1 MKSKKIVSLLQLK
14 KKLFNKKL
22 KTALVHGVF
31 DILHVGHKRY
41 FEEAKAHA
49 DLLIV
54 SITTDKFVNKGPSR
68 PIFNQNLR
76 AELLASFEVIDYV
89 ILSDNETAV
98 NVINNIKPN
107 FYVKGKDY
115 KNHKNDISKNIL
127 KEKKSCRK
135 TQWQVINYR

>member
-14 KKLFNKKL
+14 KKLLNKKH

-98 NVINNIKPN
+98 NVINNIMCKIFFQLLIN
-107 FYVKGKDY
+107 S
-115 KNHKNDISKNIL
+115 NL
-127 KEKKSCRK
+127 KK
-135 TQWQVINYR
+135 